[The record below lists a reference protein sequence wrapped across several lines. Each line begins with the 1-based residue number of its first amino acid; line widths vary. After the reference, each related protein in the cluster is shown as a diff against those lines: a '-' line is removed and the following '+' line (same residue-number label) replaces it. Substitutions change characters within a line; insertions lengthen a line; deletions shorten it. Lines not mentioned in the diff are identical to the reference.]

1 LALQTLPASRVLR
14 STSGSK
20 NLFSDLLR
28 LSSAVNSDD
37 FEVDRLIPLL
47 TAVLNNE
54 CDEVTWDHVYIA
66 VTEHSPP
73 PPRSLPF
80 LGQTPYLHN
89 TSSFVNSSEHR
100 KYVDAVL
107 KEELGSLFVGVPD
120 FYKAFFGDI
129 ENLEEAGIAVF
140 RRCKGDSPIYSDEAG
155 WRDWPEHATQNEVL
169 QWLTSQ
175 VNLFRDL
182 AEEQGFTT
190 NTDRRIWARP
200 SRFSTGNL
208 MMNEDKDNPSQRA
221 FLIDLDL
228 AIRLQR
234 DEPSGARGKTGTRA
248 FMPIDLLLGEKQ
260 SFMHGL
266 ETFFWYIFWVCI
278 HHNGPEESRV
288 VPMFDKWNYVDMEEL
303 AKLKLDTVAQETIF
317 LRTVTENF
325 TPYYKPLIPWV
336 NRLRKVVFGQTMG
349 ERRSIALF
357 PVQSNSQEGK
367 RRSTSDRGTLSFRLP
382 LFPPPKTRGYSTT

>member
-1 LALQTLPASRVLR
+1 MTGQNIRPKMKSYSGSQVKSICSVTWLKNRVLPQTLIEG
-14 STSGSK
+14 SG
-20 NLFSDLLR
+20 R
-28 LSSAVNSDD
+28 
-37 FEVDRLIPLL
+37 
-47 TAVLNNE
+47 
-54 CDEVTWDHVYIA
+54 
-66 VTEHSPP
+66 
-73 PPRSLPF
+73 
-80 LGQTPYLHN
+80 G
-89 TSSFVNSSEHR
+89 
-100 KYVDAVL
+100 
-107 KEELGSLFVGVPD
+107 
-120 FYKAFFGDI
+120 
-129 ENLEEAGIAVF
+129 
-140 RRCKGDSPIYSDEAG
+140 
-155 WRDWPEHATQNEVL
+155 L
-169 QWLTSQ
+169 QD
-175 VNLFRDL
+175 V
-182 AEEQGFTT
+182 
-190 NTDRRIWARP
+190 
-200 SRFSTGNL
+200 STGNL

-357 PVQSNSQEGK
+357 PVQSHSQEGK

-382 LFPPPKTRGYSTT
+382 LFPPPKTRGYRYYLIKCKHGCLEHLSPG

>member
-1 LALQTLPASRVLR
+1 MSLSRAEIIRTKPIGGGLDKFRDSFKSTCQDLGLPDSFSALRQLENEVIQNLALDLILALQTLPASRVLR

-54 CDEVTWDHVYIA
+54 CDEVIWDHVYIA
-66 VTEHSPP
+66 VTEETP

-200 SRFSTGNL
+200 SRCFNWQLDDERG
-208 MMNEDKDNPSQRA
+208 QR
-221 FLIDLDL
+221 
-228 AIRLQR
+228 
-234 DEPSGARGKTGTRA
+234 
-248 FMPIDLLLGEKQ
+248 Q
-260 SFMHGL
+260 SFSASV
-266 ETFFWYIFWVCI
+266 F
-278 HHNGPEESRV
+278 
-288 VPMFDKWNYVDMEEL
+288 
-303 AKLKLDTVAQETIF
+303 
-317 LRTVTENF
+317 
-325 TPYYKPLIPWV
+325 
-336 NRLRKVVFGQTMG
+336 NRLRSCDKAAA
-349 ERRSIALF
+349 R
-357 PVQSNSQEGK
+357 
-367 RRSTSDRGTLSFRLP
+367 
-382 LFPPPKTRGYSTT
+382 